1 VSYTYIIAVIDP
13 DGTDVLTGPFPSKE
27 AAEADIVNY
36 ATQYNDQCQ
45 YIEDATGTRGII
57 EIWTVNPPPTY
68 NERTTP

>member
-27 AAEADIVNY
+27 AAEENMRLHPGEYD
-36 ATQYNDQCQ
+36 DLCQ
-45 YIEDATGTRGII
+45 YIKDATGTLGTI
-57 EIWTVNPPPTY
+57 EIWTINAPPTY